1 MIRRITSGI
10 PAVAA
15 LPAWLSTA
23 PPLAAQCSMCRTVAA
38 AQGESAKVLD
48 AAIIVLFIPA
58 MALFGGIV
66 LMAFRYRSN
75 PYSGGVSGEPDIEE

>member
-1 MIRRITSGI
+1 MVPGIT
-10 PAVAA
+10 ALAA
-15 LPAWLSTA
+15 LATWISAAT
-23 PPLAAQCSMCRTVAA
+23 PLAAQCSMCRAVAA

-75 PYSGGVSGEPDIEE
+75 ASDGSEGADREG